1 MWKNSPQGRKKCLT
15 YSDQDGRASSKD
27 RSEAGTFLP
36 SLLRQNR
43 IRNRFRIR
51 NSGFRTR
58 WRPSCLNYFASSS
71 KSPFL
76 TLKMLLSVELKIGEI
91 PFTLNARPSGTKG
104 QGIKNQR
111 LIIALQSL
119 QSKQNCWSKLTH
131 PTRTKGLCRKKLRHC
146 SSLISGLY
154 QLTLPIGTTSSLGLD
169 LIQEKVPIV

>member
-1 MWKNSPQGRKKCLT
+1 MLRNREFGKFHLKVEKKCLT

-91 PFTLNARPSGTKG
+91 PFTLTAGPSETKG
-104 QGIKNQR
+104 QGIK
-111 LIIALQSL
+111 
-119 QSKQNCWSKLTH
+119 KLVVNY
-131 PTRTKGLCRKKLRHC
+131 C
-146 SSLISGLY
+146 
-154 QLTLPIGTTSSLGLD
+154 PI
-169 LIQEKVPIV
+169 VPIVKAELLE